1 MKKKLVER
9 YKEKKILYKIK
20 NWSISVGFY
29 PGILMGMRTYDEP
42 DQVSYVMYIPFV
54 DIALEVFK

>member
-1 MKKKLVER
+1 MD
-9 YKEKKILYKIK
+9 KEIKK

-29 PGILMGMRTYDEP
+29 PGLLIGMRTYDET

-54 DIALEVFK
+54 DVALEVFK

>member
-1 MKKKLVER
+1 MD
-9 YKEKKILYKIK
+9 KEIKK
-20 NWSISVGFY
+20 NWSISIGFY
-29 PGILMGMRTYDEP
+29 PGLLIGMRTYDEP